1 MFVKLYG
8 VNLKFKKL
16 LTMRFELTTFSIFTS
31 KIQYLDTYISLF
43 YKKIIKSINIIL
55 SQVNNVNLVL
65 HELKN
70 INILRM
76 YLVKSYR
83 GYCHSIGKPVR
94 GQRTWSNS

>member
-1 MFVKLYG
+1 MFIKLYG
-8 VNLKFKKL
+8 VGLKFKNL
-16 LTMRFELTTFSIFTS
+16 LTMRFEITTFSIFLS

-43 YKKIIKSINIIL
+43 FKNMIKSVNIIF
-55 SQVNNVNLVL
+55 SQVNNVNLLVK
-65 HELKN
+65 ELKN

-76 YLVKSYR
+76 YLIKSYR